1 MAGFQIMA
9 AALVEVNDFE
19 QGVKM
24 GTFWSRNVPADVLSE
39 LQRFADML
47 QRLPRWALPGLL
59 EGFVAVH
66 SKFFIGRTS
75 PSYAL
80 GFIHGASARKG

>member
-1 MAGFQIMA
+1 MAGFHRMVGV
-9 AALVEVNDFE
+9 LVEIGDFQRGFIVGND
-19 QGVKM
+19 
-24 GTFWSRNVPADVLSE
+24 WRRNAPAAVLSE